1 MGGNRYDSDAR
12 SARTNNYSGQ
22 SINSIFEQQKRGVIH
37 ESMNPNQIVLREC
50 RDSEVHPNTIPVV
63 VGMDVTGSMGKIPH
77 SLVQKGLPTLM
88 SKLIEKGVDDA
99 SLLFTAVGD
108 HISDDYPL
116 QVGQFE
122 SGDVELDMWLTRTY
136 LEGNGGGNGGE
147 SYCLVWDF
155 VNRFVK
161 TDAWEKRQQKGFV
174 FTFGDEP
181 FHQSLPAS
189 FLKSLY
195 KQVECSES
203 VSLQSIMQELEK
215 KWHFFHIHIGDR
227 NRGDYVAKGLE
238 PILKEHLIL
247 CKNYTEI
254 PNIIADKILE
264 IANISNPVVLENKP
278 EKVSASVEIKEEVE
292 ML

>member
-1 MGGNRYDSDAR
+1 
-12 SARTNNYSGQ
+12 
-22 SINSIFEQQKRGVIH
+22 
-37 ESMNPNQIVLREC
+37 MNPNQITLREC
-50 RDSEVHPNTIPVV
+50 RDSEVHPNTIPII

-108 HISDDYPL
+108 HISDNYPL

-147 SYCLVWDF
+147 SYGLVWDF

-161 TDAWEKRQQKGFV
+161 TDAWEKRNQKGFV

-181 FHQSLPAS
+181 FHQTLPAS

-195 KQVECSES
+195 KEVECSES
-203 VSLQSIMQELEK
+203 ISLESIMKSLEK
-215 KWHFFHIHIGDR
+215 KWNFFHIHILNSSG
-227 NRGDYVAKGLE
+227 RGNAVAG
-238 PILKEHLIL
+238 ILKPLLGEHLIL
-247 CKNYTEI
+247 CSDYTEI
-254 PNIIADKILE
+254 PNIIADKILGMVD
-264 IANISNPVVLENKP
+264 ISKPVVENKTQ
-278 EKVSASVEIKEEVE
+278 KLSVEIKEEVE

>member
-1 MGGNRYDSDAR
+1 MGGNNYDSGAR
-12 SARTNNYSGQ
+12 SLRNNNYSGQ
-22 SINSIFEQQKRGVIH
+22 SIDSIFEQQKRGVIH
-37 ESMNPNQIVLREC
+37 ESMNPNQITLREC
-50 RDSEVHPNTIPVV
+50 RDSEVHPNTIPIV

-108 HISDDYPL
+108 HISDSYPL

-147 SYCLVWDF
+147 SYGLVWDF

-161 TDAWEKRQQKGFV
+161 TDAWEKRNQKGFV

-181 FHQSLPAS
+181 FHKTLPAS

-195 KQVECSES
+195 KEVECSES
-203 VSLQSIMQELEK
+203 ISLESIMKSLEE
-215 KWHFFHIHIGDR
+215 KWNFFHIHISHRVGRDVIAE
-227 NRGDYVAKGLE
+227 N
-238 PILKEHLIL
+238 LKTLLGEHLIL
-247 CKNYTEI
+247 CSDYTDI

-264 IANISNPVVLENKP
+264 MVDISKPVLKKETQKLS
-278 EKVSASVEIKEEVE
+278 ESVEIKEEVE